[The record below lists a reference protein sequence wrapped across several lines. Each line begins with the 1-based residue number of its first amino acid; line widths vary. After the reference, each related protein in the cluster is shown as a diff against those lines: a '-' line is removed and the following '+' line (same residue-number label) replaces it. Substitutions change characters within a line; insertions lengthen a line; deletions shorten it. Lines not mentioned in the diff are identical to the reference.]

1 MPQANQPWEVPAA
14 ERIAGISAFGFTGTN
29 VHVLLRGEVRDPSER
44 SDGDGSRP
52 WPLCLSAH
60 TDEALRDMAASY
72 ERFLAAGEASAA
84 AVCRSAALGRSPLKA
99 RLLVFGRGSAE
110 LAVALADWRRG
121 SMQACLLSWTKGLAA
136 RARPS

>member
-1 MPQANQPWEVPAA
+1 TSLQVPQANQPWEVPAA

-99 RLLVFGRGSAE
+99 RLLVFGR
-110 LAVALADWRRG
+110 
-121 SMQACLLSWTKGLAA
+121 
-136 RARPS
+136 